1 MENGV
6 TDTTQVDTTSRY
18 IVNPEWDSHESKKF
32 VRYKIKNPNYI
43 PPKKEKKP
51 RVIKPKKVKPKKVKQ
66 HKHYA
71 RYKYCQASDTDYRE
85 RYYEHLLY
93 MRDFEAMPHIIYLKW
108 QDEPKKA
115 TANSTYFRAEMDLS
129 CQYFVLTRMDR
140 RRTKNPMKSWKL
152 VLTPEELIDML
163 TQRLFRMVSGKQAI
177 LAFGRLYDDY
187 D

>member
-1 MENGV
+1 MENGI
-6 TDTTQVDTTSRY
+6 DTTSRY
-18 IVNPEWDSHESKKF
+18 IVNPEWYLHENKKH

-43 PPKKEKKP
+43 PPKKENKP
-51 RVIKPKKVKPKKVKQ
+51 RGTKSKKAKQ

-93 MRDFEAMPHIIYLKW
+93 MRDFEAMPHLVYLKW
-108 QDEPKKA
+108 QDEPKKE
-115 TANSTYFRAEMDLS
+115 TANSTYFRAEMDVT

-163 TQRLFRMVSGKQAI
+163 TQRLFRMVSSKQAI